1 MYRDLTKGNLIT
13 IIISLITAIVSF
25 GCVVYP
31 IPQITNTQ
39 MQLFFTTVIS
49 TIGAAFLVNFL
60 WEIFAKKRFAESVLE
75 MAKISKN
82 IEQSGVDHIDID
94 FSSINWQAEL
104 TKTHNL
110 TAIFTYAQTWRNS
123 NRVTIQRFTA
133 KRKNRFT
140 VIMPD
145 YENKD
150 IMAEFDRRYNYE
162 DGKIQLN

>member
-25 GCVVYP
+25 GCVVYL

-123 NRVTIQRFTA
+123 NRVTIQQRERTDLQLLCLIT
-133 KRKNRFT
+133 KTKTLWLNLT
-140 VIMPD
+140 EDIIMKMEKPA
-145 YENKD
+145 N
-150 IMAEFDRRYNYE
+150 
-162 DGKIQLN
+162 

>member
-1 MYRDLTKGNLIT
+1 
-13 IIISLITAIVSF
+13 
-25 GCVVYP
+25 
-31 IPQITNTQ
+31 

-123 NRVTIQRFTA
+123 QQRERTDLQLLCLIT
-133 KRKNRFT
+133 KTKTLWLNLT
-140 VIMPD
+140 EDIIMKMEKPA
-145 YENKD
+145 N
-150 IMAEFDRRYNYE
+150 
-162 DGKIQLN
+162 